1 MYYRKRE
8 SLAVITV
15 NYDCKSIPFSKLEQ
29 TILNNPSYCIYCINN
44 ERLIGIVSAGDIS
57 RAEGDTVWINK
68 SFTYVLEGQYM
79 AARTIFKEKLSIHA
93 LPVLSKDGIL
103 TGEYIRWDDVLQ
115 VRMHLNTFGKGAK
128 LKLQKLTFSGGGEYY
143 YADNH
148 SRIVLVKPCVSS
160 KEKQTLFHKIQKRLQ
175 SHGIAANCITH
186 EEIKDYLPSTDAF
199 LFIDENECQAMNA
212 LLSTIWKK
220 GLYLGFQSYVNT
232 FTLSKDDIDKQDGT
246 YLTKLYE
253 QGIQILGLTAPENED
268 LEKAIFKKFSAVG
281 EERIDVLPKS
291 MYKGFFA
298 DLYNEQYIED
308 IYTILNM
315 RKVRNEFGLK
325 VLEDHHSRLYNVTN
339 GERHTVGQP
348 TFFTRN
354 IFFFGPCYIVGNRVE
369 DKHTIASF
377 LQKRLNEENYP
388 VRVVNCGSIGM
399 EYLENCIPRI
409 MKTVLHEG
417 DIIILDRPPEG
428 IRGVK
433 YLNLT
438 EVLVKNEVNVE
449 WMTNAPFH
457 CNHKITELYAN
468 AIYETLAPVLENQI
482 PAIGKLIENDN
493 DFIKRLYLNRYFQN
507 FQPSMHGKIGA
518 IVMNCNPFT
527 CGHRYLIEQALHI
540 IDFLIIFVVEEDKSV
555 FSFTERFAFVYEGTK
570 DLNNIMVVPSGPFIL
585 TQMSFPEYFIKETSE
600 DIKKHT
606 EQDIRTFAEK
616 IAPPLGIKY
625 RFIGEETNDEV
636 TNQYNL
642 AMKKILP
649 EYGIQ
654 PIEIPRKEIG
664 GEQISASL
672 VRKCIEENKTETLE
686 MLVPES
692 TLKILFRKE

>member
-1 MYYRKRE
+1 M
-8 SLAVITV
+8 
-15 NYDCKSIPFSKLEQ
+15 
-29 TILNNPSYCIYCINN
+29 
-44 ERLIGIVSAGDIS
+44 
-57 RAEGDTVWINK
+57 
-68 SFTYVLEGQYM
+68 
-79 AARTIFKEKLSIHA
+79 
-93 LPVLSKDGIL
+93 
-103 TGEYIRWDDVLQ
+103 
-115 VRMHLNTFGKGAK
+115 
-128 LKLQKLTFSGGGEYY
+128 
-143 YADNH
+143 
-148 SRIVLVKPCVSS
+148 
-160 KEKQTLFHKIQKRLQ
+160 
-175 SHGIAANCITH
+175 
-186 EEIKDYLPSTDAF
+186 
-199 LFIDENECQAMNA
+199 
-212 LLSTIWKK
+212 
-220 GLYLGFQSYVNT
+220 
-232 FTLSKDDIDKQDGT
+232 
-246 YLTKLYE
+246 
-253 QGIQILGLTAPENED
+253 
-268 LEKAIFKKFSAVG
+268 
-281 EERIDVLPKS
+281 
-291 MYKGFFA
+291 
-298 DLYNEQYIED
+298 
-308 IYTILNM
+308 
-315 RKVRNEFGLK
+315 
-325 VLEDHHSRLYNVTN
+325 
-339 GERHTVGQP
+339 
-348 TFFTRN
+348 
-354 IFFFGPCYIVGNRVE
+354 
-369 DKHTIASF
+369 
-377 LQKRLNEENYP
+377 QKRLNEENYP